1 MHLQALKTEL
11 TEQLMDAYVDELA
24 RSLIFPGFLLCVCVC
39 VCVCDL
45 EPEETSGQ
53 IFASPRT
60 HGDS

>member
-39 VCVCDL
+39 DL